1 MTPAL
6 SLAFVVNGPASE
18 AYDDAETVLRLA
30 LHEDREAVA
39 GTFREVVNRS
49 GVSGAYDVAVC
60 LAAAMVGDGARHG
73 GWTLDFPDID
83 QAAYDARWVA
93 RFVSAYVN
101 ADRPTGEALFGAA
114 LADGHLRECLM
125 TLAGSAV
132 ATLRR
137 RA

>member
-1 MTPAL
+1 
-6 SLAFVVNGPASE
+6 VVNGPADE

-30 LHEDREAVA
+30 LHDDTEAVA
-39 GTFREVVNRS
+39 GTFREVGDRS
-49 GVSGAYDVAVC
+49 GLSGVYDVAVC
-60 LAAAMVGDGARHG
+60 LAAAMVGDAAPRS

-114 LADGHLRECLM
+114 LAHGHLGECLV

>member
-1 MTPAL
+1 LTVPL
-6 SLAFVVNGPASE
+6 SLANVVSGPASE

-30 LHEDREAVA
+30 LHEDPEAVA
-39 GTFREVVNRS
+39 GTFREVSHRS
-49 GVSGAYDVAVC
+49 GMSGVYDVAVC
-60 LAAAMVGDGARHG
+60 LAAAMVGDGARGG
-73 GWTLDFPDID
+73 GWTLDFPGID

-114 LADGHLRECLM
+114 LADGHLRECLV

-132 ATLRR
+132 ATIRR